1 MEEYVLCPFLST
13 GGSSVERWP
22 CLPGRCGLYDRQA
35 GCCAITA
42 ISLRLGKLAPREKE
56 HKNRKEQST

>member
-13 GGSSVERWP
+13 MGSSWERWP
-22 CLPGRCGLYDRQA
+22 CLPGGCGLYDCQA

-42 ISLRLGKLAPREKE
+42 ISLRLGKLAQREKE
-56 HKNRKEQST
+56 HENRKEQTT